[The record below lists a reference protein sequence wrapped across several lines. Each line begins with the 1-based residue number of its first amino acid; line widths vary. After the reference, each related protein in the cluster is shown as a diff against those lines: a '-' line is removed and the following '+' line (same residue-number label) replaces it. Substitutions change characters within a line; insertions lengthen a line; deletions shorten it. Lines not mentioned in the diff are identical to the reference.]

1 MTPGAST
8 RAVAAEVIAAV
19 RFDGRSLKAA
29 LPSALDQLKDARDR
43 ALCEAMAFEAMRW
56 LPRYEFWL
64 DRLLQKPL
72 AIKAR
77 SVHALLLAG
86 LAQLHAMQ
94 MPPHAVISATAEAAR
109 TLRRPQL
116 VGLVNAVLRRFAR
129 EREALAARA
138 HDDPEAASAHPHWL
152 LERLQEDWPKQAES
166 IVAQNLVQA
175 PMWLRVNTRQIGV
188 DAWRQQLQDFGIACR
203 THPWAPAA
211 LTLSQGVA
219 PTRLPGWDQGH
230 VSVQDASAQ
239 LPVPLLMAQAGERV
253 LDIGAAPGGKTAHI
267 CEAFG
272 PEVQVTAL
280 ELDPARA
287 ARITST
293 LARLKL
299 QADCVIG
306 DGTQPERWWDGR
318 PFDRILLDAPCSA
331 TGIIRRQPDIKWH
344 RRAEDIPPLVAL
356 QARMLDAAWSMLRP
370 GGRLVYATC
379 SVLRD
384 ENDRQIDAF
393 LARTPSARAT
403 PAPIGLGQYVGAGV
417 QRFAQRDDGD
427 GFFIAVLDKSADA
440 GAAERL
446 PARP

>member
-1 MTPGAST
+1 MTPGAAT
-8 RAVAAEVIAAV
+8 RATAAELIAAV

-29 LPSALDQLKDARDR
+29 LPPALDSLTDARDR
-43 ALCEAMAFEAMRW
+43 ALCEAMAFEATRW

-72 AIKAR
+72 ASKAR
-77 SVHALLLAG
+77 TVHALLLAG

-109 TLRRPQL
+109 SLRQPHL

-129 EREALAARA
+129 ERDALDARA
-138 HDDPEAASAHPHWL
+138 QADPEAASAHPRWL
-152 LERLQEDWPKQAES
+152 LERLQHDWPEQVES

-175 PMWLRVNTRQIGV
+175 PLWLRVNTRQISV
-188 DAWRQQLQDFGIACR
+188 DDWREQLHHLDIAAR
-203 THPWAPAA
+203 AHALAPAA
-211 LTLSQGVA
+211 LCPAQGVA
-219 PTRLPGWDQGH
+219 PTRLPGWNQGQI
-230 VSVQDASAQ
+230 SVQDVSAQ
-239 LPVPLLMAQAGERV
+239 LPVPLLMAQAGDRV
-253 LDIGAAPGGKTAHI
+253 LDIGAAPGGKTAQI
-267 CEAFG
+267 CEVFG
-272 PEVQVTAL
+272 PDVRVTAL
-280 ELDPARA
+280 ERDPARA

-293 LARLKL
+293 LSRLNL

-306 DGTQPERWWDGR
+306 DGTEPERWWDGH

-344 RRAEDIPPLVAL
+344 RRAQDIPVLVAL
-356 QARMLDAAWSMLRP
+356 QARLLDAAWSMLRP

-393 LARTPSARAT
+393 LARTPSARAST
-403 PAPIGLGQYVGAGV
+403 APSGLGQFVGAGV
-417 QRFAQRDDGD
+417 QRFAEREDGD
-427 GFFIAVLDKSADA
+427 GFFFALLDKPAADRA
-440 GAAERL
+440 SEWL
-446 PARP
+446 PTRP